1 MFSVIL
7 DGALLLYSLL
17 VKGGPK
23 ISPELVTT
31 TKDLVTKLI
40 ATGKRNG
47 ELTPEQSAAYQ
58 ARLDAL
64 ALGWLNDAKE
74 TL

>member
-1 MFSVIL
+1 MFTVIL
-7 DGALLLYSLL
+7 DAALLLYSLL

-23 ISPELVTT
+23 ISPDLVTT
-31 TKDLVTKLI
+31 IKDLVTSLI

-47 ELTPEQSAAYQ
+47 ELTPEQEAAYK

-64 ALGWLNDAKE
+64 ALGWLGD
-74 TL
+74 TV